1 MARYCLAL
9 DMVNDPALM
18 QEYIDYHKEIWPEI
32 ADSIYAGGITDMEI
46 FRTGDRMF
54 MIMETGPDFSFEKK
68 AKMDAENPKVQ
79 EWEALMWKFQKALPW
94 AQNGEK
100 WILMDQIFKLPAKR

>member
-18 QEYIDYHKEIWPEI
+18 QEYIDYHKVIWPEI
-32 ADSIYAGGITDMEI
+32 ADSIYAGGITSMDI
-46 FRTGDRMF
+46 YRTGDRMF

-94 AQNGEK
+94 ANDGEK
-100 WILMDQIFKLPAKR
+100 WILMDHIFNLPTK